1 MHAGLTSLRPSA
13 HSDWPTIPQ
22 VYLKGEFLG
31 GCDILM
37 GMHSSGE
44 LEELLVKEG
53 VIPAELPES
62 ETGLSDG
69 SSEPAAKQ

>member
-1 MHAGLTSLRPSA
+1 MSIRR
-13 HSDWPTIPQ
+13 DWPTIPQ
-22 VYLKGEFLG
+22 VYLNGEFLG

-53 VIPAELPES
+53 VIPAEIEV